1 MYLLLKGHDYEYEI
15 KMLLNLF
22 YQGEKYDI
30 VEDIPPEGV
39 TIETVVCENY
49 FKAVYYENGEII
61 ETSSLDKEYIKDLP
75 SESRERRKQSKRLL
89 KTLLYDVASK
99 VTGMK
104 QPWGILTGIRPTK
117 IVFDL
122 IDRYGDGEDKIREC
136 LENHYKI
143 SPPKI
148 DLMMEIVRSEMGILS
163 TNKDDEINIY
173 LGIPFCPT
181 RCLYCSFTSYP
192 IDKWMSRVM
201 DYLQALEKEMEYVSK
216 ELLDNKKVKTIY
228 IGGGTPTS
236 LNAEQLEIFMIMIDK
251 HFDVGS
257 LEEFTVEAGR
267 PDTINGAKLE
277 VLKKY
282 GVTRISIN
290 PQTMNDKT
298 LEIIGRRHTVE
309 DIYSAFSMARRA
321 GFDNINMDLIIG
333 LPGENFLDVKK
344 TMEQI
349 KKLNPESVTV
359 HTMAVKRASR
369 LRESISE
376 YDLIS
381 DKTIR
386 EMIDMVYHECKLVG
400 LNPYYMYRQKNM
412 VGNYENVGY
421 CSTGMECIYNV
432 EIIEEAQSIIALG
445 AGSVS
450 KVVFRDEN
458 RIERIENVKNV
469 EQYIERIDE
478 MIDRK
483 RKFFA

>member
-22 YQGEKYDI
+22 YHGEDYDI
-30 VEDIPPEGV
+30 VEDIPSQGV
-39 TIETVVCENY
+39 TIETVVCEDY
-49 FKAVYYENGEII
+49 FKAAYYENGEII

-75 SESRERRKQSKRLL
+75 NEPLERRKQSKILLKRLL
-89 KTLLYDVASK
+89 YNVASK
-99 VTGMK
+99 VTGIK

-122 IDRYGDGEDKIREC
+122 IDRYGDDEDRIRYF

-143 SPPKI
+143 SPSKVN
-148 DLMMEIVRSEMGILS
+148 LMMEIVRSEMEILS

-201 DYLQALEKEMEYVSK
+201 DYLNALEKEMEYVSK
-216 ELLDNKKVKTIY
+216 ELLVSKKVKTIY
-228 IGGGTPTS
+228 VGGGTPTS
-236 LNAEQLEIFMIMIDK
+236 LNAEQLEKFMIMIDK
-251 HFDVGS
+251 HFDIES

-309 DIYSAFSMARRA
+309 DIYSAFSMARTA

-333 LPGENFLDVKK
+333 LPGETFLDVKQ

-369 LRESISE
+369 LRESINK

-386 EMIDMVYHECKLVG
+386 DMIDMVYHECKLVG

-432 EIIEEAQSIIALG
+432 EIMEEAQSIIALG

-450 KVVFRDEN
+450 KIVFRDEN

-483 RKFFA
+483 RKFFG